1 MRAGRIFRRSPLPNH
16 AIYDSLAAMNAPTLV
31 FDKLVYLDRLKSAG
45 VSEEIARAHADGLDQ
60 ALRESV
66 ATKADLESLEIRHD
80 AKFDAVEQRFNA
92 KIDGVEAK
100 VNAKIDSV
108 EQKLGAR
115 IDAVEQK
122 LGARIDTVEQKLGVK
137 IDAVEQKLGAR
148 IDAIEQKLEA
158 KTARVET
165 KIAESQTASTRWT
178 VGTAIA
184 LAGLVWA
191 IVKYS
196 H

>member
-1 MRAGRIFRRSPLPNH
+1 
-16 AIYDSLAAMNAPTLV
+16 MNAPTLV

-66 ATKADLESLEIRHD
+66 ATKADVESLEIRHD
-80 AKFDAVEQRFNA
+80 AKFDAVEQRLNA

-100 VNAKIDSV
+100 LNA
-108 EQKLGAR
+108 
-115 IDAVEQK
+115 
-122 LGARIDTVEQKLGVK
+122 K
-137 IDAVEQKLGAR
+137 IDAVEQKLGAK
-148 IDAIEQKLEA
+148 IDAVEQKLGAKIETLEQKLEA

-165 KIAESQTASTRWT
+165 KIAEAQTASTRWT

-184 LAGLVWA
+184 LAGLLWA